1 MKLLSTYRA
10 PVRLRL
16 RIAVLGLFLP
26 LVLSACSVA
35 ASDEAVGVGI
45 TGIDH
50 LADHL
55 SVQNFWIDGY
65 NAAQA
70 GKGGRTVCCAM
81 VPAQWRQGLKVNV
94 RWNVTNWR
102 DRSSQSF
109 ERDVAVD
116 RYRETGQMFVH
127 FLSDGSIRVLLSN
140 YYPEGNRYPGPRDSI
155 PRKFPWKQYPWSSD
169 SAASAIK

>member
-1 MKLLSTYRA
+1 MKLVFAPRA
-10 PVRLRL
+10 LVRVRLRL
-16 RIAVLGLFLP
+16 AMLGLLLSLVLG
-26 LVLSACSVA
+26 ACSVA

-81 VPAQWRQGLKVNV
+81 VPAHWRQGLKVNV

-102 DRSSQSF
+102 DRSSQSY
-109 ERDVAVD
+109 ERLVAID
-116 RYRETGQMFVH
+116 RYEETGRMFVH
-127 FLSDGSIRVLLSN
+127 FLGDGTVRIALANELPYS
-140 YYPEGNRYPGPRDSI
+140 PTYPGPRDPI

-169 SAASAIK
+169 PAASAIK